1 MRSTIKCV
9 DGAGTTRQP
18 ASHWRMGSLIL
29 VATLLLTACTPDAAT
44 SPASQNSGK
53 PNVVVTTTLAGDIVR
68 QVGGDAIDLQ
78 VLLPVG
84 ADPHNFTPTP
94 QEVAA
99 VAEAD
104 VIFTV
109 GLGLEA
115 FMEPLL
121 ANAGSRAQVVA
132 LSDGIAA
139 LAPPAELPGAE
150 ETDDHAEETVDPH
163 VWFDPNHVSTWV
175 DNAVRALSDIDPA
188 QAVTYQ
194 ANAETY
200 RQELQALDRWIVEL
214 VAAIPAAGR
223 QLVTD
228 HLIFSYFAQRYGFE
242 QVGAVIPGY
251 STLSEPSAQELAALE
266 NAIRQTGVK
275 AILVGNTV
283 NPALA
288 ERVAGDTGTR
298 LVQVY
303 TDSLTAPGGEAESYL
318 AFMRYNVRAIV
329 DALK

>member
-1 MRSTIKCV
+1 MNVTI
-9 DGAGTTRQP
+9 ARTIRPLPRRT
-18 ASHWRMGSLIL
+18 L
-29 VATLLLTACTPDAAT
+29 VVLLLLVLGLLPACAPAAAT
-44 SPASQNSGK
+44 PPTSQAPGRPK
-53 PNVVVTTTLAGDIVR
+53 VVVTTTLAGDVVR

-84 ADPHNFTPTP
+84 ADPHNFAPTP

-115 FMEPLL
+115 FMERLL

-132 LSDGIAA
+132 LSEGVTT
-139 LAPPAELPGAE
+139 LASPE
-150 ETDDHAEETVDPH
+150 ESHDETESDEHGDEEVDPH
-163 VWFDPNHVSTWV
+163 VWFDPNNVTAWV
-175 DNAVRALSDIDPA
+175 DSAEAALREIDPA
-188 QAVTYQ
+188 QAATYQ
-194 ANAETY
+194 ANAAAY
-200 RQELQALDRWIVEL
+200 RAALQELDQWIVEQ
-214 VAAIPAAGR
+214 VATIAESNR

-228 HLIFSYFAQRYGFE
+228 HLIFGYFAQRYGFE

-251 STLSEPSAQELAALE
+251 STLAEPSAQELAALE
-266 NAIRQTGVK
+266 DAIRQAGVK
-275 AILVGNTV
+275 AILLGNTV

-288 ERVAGDTGTR
+288 ERVASDTGTR
-298 LVQVY
+298 LVPVY
-303 TDSLTAPGGEAESYL
+303 TDSLTAPGGEADSYL
-318 AFMRYNVRAIV
+318 AFMRYNVRTIV

>member
-1 MRSTIKCV
+1 MTSAAPQDRGKLHV
-9 DGAGTTRQP
+9 
-18 ASHWRMGSLIL
+18 
-29 VATLLLTACTPDAAT
+29 VA
-44 SPASQNSGK
+44 
-53 PNVVVTTTLAGDIVR
+53 TTTLAGDVVR
-68 QVGGDAIDLQ
+68 QVGGDAIDLR

-115 FMEPLL
+115 FLEPLL
-121 ANAGSRAQVVA
+121 ANAGSHAQVVA
-132 LSDGIAA
+132 LSDGIAT
-139 LAPPAELPGAE
+139 LAPPAELPGAQE
-150 ETDDHAEETVDPH
+150 AGDHAEAAVDPH
-163 VWFDPNHVSTWV
+163 VWFDPQNVSIWV
-175 DNAVRALSDIDPA
+175 DNAARALSAADPA
-188 QAVTYQ
+188 QAATYQ
-194 ANAETY
+194 ANAQRY
-200 RQELQALDRWIVEL
+200 HQELQALDRWIVEQ
-214 VAAIPAAGR
+214 VAAVPAADR

-228 HLIFSYFAQRYGFE
+228 HLIFSYFAQRYGFA

-266 NAIRQTGVK
+266 DAIRQTGVK
-275 AILVGNTV
+275 AILLGNTV

-303 TDSLTAPGGEAESYL
+303 TDSLTAPGGEADTYL
-318 AFMRYNVRAIV
+318 AFMRYNVRAMV